1 MERDKDLYYW
11 RGMSYET
18 KPMVR
23 NINIDIS
30 TQETHY
36 SWSNCD
42 WAYDRCYYKIEI
54 ATLMP
59 PTNHLWAT
67 KANMDTDQIQI
78 TFGPQSQHGYRP
90 GTNYLWAKRAN
101 TGTGQIIP
109 SLGHQ
114 EQPKNQN

>member
-23 NINIDIS
+23 NIDIDIS

-54 ATLMP
+54 GTLMP

-67 KANMDTDQIQI
+67 KANMETDQVLYK
-78 TFGPQSQHGYRP
+78 SSEY
-90 GTNYLWAKRAN
+90 N
-101 TGTGQIIP
+101 
-109 SLGHQ
+109 
-114 EQPKNQN
+114 

>member
-1 MERDKDLYYW
+1 
-11 RGMSYET
+11 MSHET

-67 KANMDTDQIQI
+67 KAN
-78 TFGPQSQHGYRP
+78 
-90 GTNYLWAKRAN
+90 
-101 TGTGQIIP
+101 TGTGQVIP